1 MSITK
6 IFLIIII
13 GLLIIP
19 TTIQA
24 QSTLNIGILKDADI
38 NEFELL
44 SNQLKLEIEAL
55 TESGDRVTFQEVTS
69 AWDYE
74 VATQHLQTFFS
85 DPNIDIIVTLGFL
98 SSDAAANL
106 SSYPKPVIAS
116 TILDQEL
123 QKLPV
128 GTDQGSG
135 IDNFSYIESWIRLK
149 SDLLDF
155 HNVFNFKHLAII
167 LPQAIYEQFAPISQ
181 LLKSESD
188 GFDVI
193 FVPVEGK
200 EQVSSKLPSNIDAAY
215 VFPLIRHSQP
225 EIEDFFA
232 ELNNQQIPS
241 LAITGIR
248 YLEHGATLTFTP
260 QFSLQQMARQVALHV
275 GKVRRGTNLAQIP
288 IAINREIRPP
298 VVNMESLR
306 KIDQVPRWEVLE
318 DAILMNVAKIP
329 GEELSLR
336 HAIAIVLEN
345 NLKGKITNQ
354 DLLIAQKDV
363 RIAQSTILPQI
374 ELSGTGAQLSQNLVE
389 ASMGQKGEF
398 TVTGSASLKQV
409 IYSEAAFANIA
420 IKKLAAENVEQYNKQ
435 VTLDLVLDVSTAY
448 IALLFAKS
456 NLQIKNENVYT
467 TLQNLEMAK
476 SKEETGEGSV
486 SDVNR
491 WTSELNLNKIDL
503 NDAQSKY
510 KSAMYQLNELLNAPI
525 SSSIATPDSVDLTE
539 TIVLN
544 QKVLAWYFNNS
555 NLTEKYADFLIDEM
569 YKYSPELQQLQTA
582 SKIVDRQKSMQ
593 IRQLFLPEVALIGN
607 ADQAFVR
614 EGVIANPQLPVPP
627 PPDDITWNLGLRL
640 SIPIFEGGRKKTELQ
655 RSEIEQDKIAWQK
668 EDLLNKIEKGIR
680 SNVQL
685 MNASYKELDLSQK
698 AAQAAEDNFR
708 LIQNAYSLG
717 AANVIQLIDAQNV
730 MTRTKHMA
738 TNAYHQ
744 YILDF
749 IHTER
754 LQGKFS
760 FLDAD
765 MERDMYTSRLLNYL
779 NEEE

>member
-1 MSITK
+1 M
-6 IFLIIII
+6 
-13 GLLIIP
+13 
-19 TTIQA
+19 
-24 QSTLNIGILKDADI
+24 
-38 NEFELL
+38 
-44 SNQLKLEIEAL
+44 
-55 TESGDRVTFQEVTS
+55 
-69 AWDYE
+69 
-74 VATQHLQTFFS
+74 
-85 DPNIDIIVTLGFL
+85 
-98 SSDAAANL
+98 
-106 SSYPKPVIAS
+106 
-116 TILDQEL
+116 
-123 QKLPV
+123 
-128 GTDQGSG
+128 
-135 IDNFSYIESWIRLK
+135 
-149 SDLLDF
+149 
-155 HNVFNFKHLAII
+155 
-167 LPQAIYEQFAPISQ
+167 
-181 LLKSESD
+181 
-188 GFDVI
+188 
-193 FVPVEGK
+193 
-200 EQVSSKLPSNIDAAY
+200 SSKLPSNIDAAY

-306 KIDQVPRWEVLE
+306 KIDQFPRWEVLE

-363 RIAQSTILPQI
+363 RIARSTILPQI

-448 IALLFAKS
+448 ISLLFAKS